1 LNEENRKEDDYFL
14 LNFRNSYKIQIVMA
28 KILGLDLGTNSIGW
42 AIVDDV
48 DKKIIDSGV
57 RIFPEGLVAK
67 TIGTGDKEESKNA
80 SRRNSRQQRRGFY
93 RKRLRK
99 IKLLRTLINLNMCP
113 LKDDELDIWS
123 KWDKQKKKEGR
134 MAPEIHLPENHSYC
148 LWLKQ
153 NPYLLRDKALNEDL
167 TLQEFGRV
175 LYHLIQRRGFLS
187 SRKGNE
193 KDAGVIKKGK
203 DGVKGIEDTQKELQN
218 STLGKYL
225 FDILPKEG
233 EPFKIIQDENGNE
246 LRVRSRYMYV
256 AEFETIWNRQAAN
269 LGLETIECLNEKKV
283 LLKGGLKNKRNNS
296 KIEHLKRIKGE
307 NNVEVVEL
315 NDELSKNDKQKYLL
329 KIKTKLPLKE
339 FLAGRIDKD
348 EEGVLKFKS
357 NDSVLFWQR
366 SLRSQKGLLAKCRF
380 EPDLKDEN
388 GKFIQKGKTP
398 CHISHPLYEEY
409 RALQYINNIEYGKKQ
424 RLEESQRLQV
434 LELINSRD
442 KKFDFIEIKKKLK
455 LEYETFNYEDDAPVI
470 GNYTTKHLNALFPKS
485 ILEKEFV
492 LTVNN
497 EDVIEYGYERIWHLL
512 HYCDHNDVL
521 FDKLHDNYGLSDT
534 EKEKISKVNLKEDY
548 SSVSLKAIKNILP
561 YLKKGLRLSDAII
574 LAGVRNAFGK
584 KWELYKNDHIDLEKE
599 LLKIN
604 HEKSNKEGEAI
615 EKIKAYLIEN
625 KYGFVE
631 DDIRFKK
638 LYHHSQEVVQIK
650 LKDKIDTVQNL
661 RNPIVQ
667 QGVNET
673 KRLVNELIA
682 QQGKFDQIRVEL
694 GRDLKNSKTKR
705 EELGYKIRENDKK
718 NEKAKE
724 LLIEFGLR
732 QSRENIQKV
741 LLYQEMPISICPY
754 TNKTINISDL
764 LGRGNKFQIEHIIP
778 KSISL
783 DDSFANKTLCDSKF
797 NGLKGNRTPHDF
809 YEINKDPNLWGG
821 AKSWNEI
828 ERRAFKV
835 LPYPKAKR
843 FASKTKF
850 ETNDFIQRQLNDTRY
865 ISKKTSEILSQVCED
880 VRVMPGSLTAEL
892 RRLWGLNNILQP
904 IMTVDIPNLHIEPNK
919 HIPHYVILDNDK
931 KPILSQRIYYDRPT
945 TNEKE
950 TLLSGGIEKG
960 IFKSKEQY
968 VKFQVDAPDLAN
980 GDYWAKLVLSN
991 PKNIVQVFKD
1001 KPNTSENEIVLRG
1014 KIEKDKFK
1022 NDGLN
1027 AINATGKE
1035 NGTYWATFSI
1045 TNKDFKKP
1053 VKEEQPK
1060 KNGKQILLFGE
1071 VKEGLF
1077 SSYIYE
1083 CEAEIEDGKY
1093 WLTIDVDF
1101 EKVSFEKALNERP
1114 LVKENQILIQ
1124 GTTNDENIFVSDMDN
1139 QHCFEMQEG
1148 KGKYYVLFDIVSEV
1162 NEFSPVKTTKPVLEE
1177 GQTIVEGTTWVDKYT
1192 GEIKFDPIKNRE
1204 DHRHHAI
1211 DALVI
1216 ALTKESFFQ
1225 RLSKQN
1231 ASTENKKRGNEHE
1244 KEHLDFPEPWNG
1256 FHTDAKNVINS
1267 ILISH
1272 KQNKSILTK
1281 ITKKITKNGLTF
1293 KSVGMAVRGQ
1303 LHKEN
1308 LYGFRTPPS
1317 GESAYHIRKSV
1328 ESLKTDKQLE
1338 KIVDVKIK
1346 EIIIKARKA
1355 EILLYKEI
1363 EQLSKQL
1370 KSPKNTEIEEQEIK
1384 EKIEA
1389 LHTKIK
1395 SLYTLPNKNGE
1406 PVPIKKVR
1414 VAEEMGNAQQ
1424 LKSRIKQYVNPRN
1437 NHHIVIYKDEN
1448 EEFKDD
1454 ITNFWKV
1461 VERVKQ
1467 NDEIYKL
1474 PEIEIGKPAPKEL
1487 VLTFQENDMFLLGL
1501 SNDEFNDIK
1510 QDFTFLSNYL
1520 YRVQKISDGD
1530 YSFRHHLASTV
1541 TNKME
1546 EVRITSMKKYQEMNP
1561 IKVRISSTGKI
1572 EKL

>member
-1 LNEENRKEDDYFL
+1 
-14 LNFRNSYKIQIVMA
+14 MG

-42 AIVDDV
+42 ALIDDIEN
-48 DKKIIDSGV
+48 KIIDSGV
-57 RIFPEGLVAK
+57 RIFPEGVVAK
-67 TIGTGDKEESKNA
+67 TIGQGEKEESKNA

-99 IKLLRTLINLNMCP
+99 IKLLRTLINLKMCP
-113 LKDDELDIWS
+113 LSHSELDIWS
-123 KWDKQKKKEGR
+123 KWDKKKKKDGR
-134 MAPEIHLPENHSYC
+134 MAPEIHLPENHPYC
-148 LWLKQ
+148 IWLKQ
-153 NPYLLRDKALNEDL
+153 NPYLLRDRALNEDIS
-167 TLQEFGRV
+167 LQEFGRV

-187 SRKGNE
+187 NRKGKE
-193 KDAGVIKKGK
+193 DGKIYKGK

-225 FDILPKEG
+225 FDILPKDS
-233 EPFKIIQDENGNE
+233 EPFKVIQDENGNE
-246 LRVRSRYMYV
+246 LRVRSRYTLRDMYI
-256 AEFETIWNRQAAN
+256 AEFEAIWNRQAYN
-269 LGLETIECLNEKKV
+269 LGLDIIEYTNEKKI

-296 KIEHLKRIKGE
+296 KIEHLKKIKGE
-307 NNVEVVEL
+307 NNVEVIEL
-315 NDELSKNDKQKYLL
+315 IDELSINDNQKYLL
-329 KIKTKLPLKE
+329 KIKTKLPLKD
-339 FLAGRIDKD
+339 FLAGKIEKN
-348 EEGVLKFKS
+348 EEGELKFKS
-357 NDSVLFWQR
+357 NESVLFWQR
-366 SLRSQKGLLAKCRF
+366 PLRSQKGLLAKCRF

-398 CHISHPLYEEY
+398 CPLSHPLYEEY
-409 RALQYINNIEYGKKQ
+409 RTLQYINNIEYGKKQ

-434 LELINSRD
+434 LELINSKE
-442 KKFDFIEIKKKLK
+442 KKFDFIEIKRKLK
-455 LEYETFNYEDDAPVI
+455 LEYETFNYADDSPVI
-470 GNYTTKHLNALFPKS
+470 GNYTTKQLNVLFPKS
-485 ILEKEFV
+485 ILEKEYSI
-492 LTVNN
+492 TVNDQ
-497 EDVIEYGYERIWHLL
+497 ETIEYGYERIWHLF
-512 HYCDHNDVL
+512 HYCDDNDIL
-521 FDKLHDNYGLSDT
+521 LEKLQTIYGLTDT
-534 EKEKISKVNLKEDY
+534 DKEKISKINLKEDY

-561 YLKKGLRLSDAII
+561 YLKKGLRLSDAVI
-574 LAGVRNAFGK
+574 LGGVRNAFGK
-584 KWELYKNDHIDLEKE
+584 KWELYKNDHFELEKD

-615 EKIKAYLIEN
+615 EKIKDYLIEN
-625 KYGFVE
+625 KYGFAE
-631 DDIRFKK
+631 NDIRFKK
-638 LYHHSQEVVQIK
+638 LYHHSQEVIK
-650 LKDKIDTVQNL
+650 VEQKDKIDTVENL

-673 KRLVNELIA
+673 KRLVNELITLH
-682 QQGKFDQIRVEL
+682 GKFDQIKVEL

-732 QSRENIQKV
+732 QSRDNIQKV
-741 LLYQEMPISICPY
+741 LLYQEMPISVCPY
-754 TNKTINISDL
+754 TNKTINISDV
-764 LGRGNKFQIEHIIP
+764 LGRENKFQIEHIIP

-797 NGLKGNRTPHDF
+797 NGLKGNRTPYDF
-809 YEINKDPNLWGG
+809 YEINKDPILWGG
-821 AKSWNEI
+821 AKSWEEI
-828 ERRAFKV
+828 EIRAFKV

-843 FASKTKF
+843 FVSKTKF

-865 ISKKTSEILSQVCED
+865 ISKKTSEILSQVCSD

-904 IMTVDIPNLHIEPNK
+904 IMTVDIPNLHIEENK
-919 HIPHYVILDNDK
+919 HIPHYVVLDNEK
-931 KPILSQRIYYDRPT
+931 KPILSQRIYFDKPIT
-945 TNEKE
+945 KENE
-950 TLLSGGIEKG
+950 TLLSGSIEKG
-960 IFKSKEQY
+960 VFKSKEQY
-968 VKFQVDAPDLAN
+968 VKFQVNAPELAN

-1001 KPNTSENEIVLRG
+1001 KPNALENEIVLRG
-1014 KIEKDKFK
+1014 KIEKEKFK

-1027 AINATGKE
+1027 AINAIGKD

-1045 TNKDFKKP
+1045 INRDFKKP

-1077 SSYIYE
+1077 SSYIYD

-1093 WLTIDVDF
+1093 WLIIDVNF
-1101 EKVSFEKALNERP
+1101 ENVSFERALNEKP

-1139 QHCFEMQEG
+1139 QHHFEIEEG

-1162 NEFSPVKTTKPVLEE
+1162 TEFSPVKTTIPVLEE
-1177 GQTIVEGTTWVDKYT
+1177 GQSLVEGTTWVDKYT

-1231 ASTENKKRGNEHE
+1231 ASNENKKRGIEHE

-1256 FHTDAKNVINS
+1256 FHNEAKNVINS

-1272 KQNKSILTK
+1272 KQNKKILTK
-1281 ITKKITKNGLTF
+1281 ITKKITKNGQTF
-1293 KSVGMAVRGQ
+1293 KSNGMAVRGQ

-1308 LYGFRTPPS
+1308 LYGYRTPPI
-1317 GESAYHIRKSV
+1317 GEAGYHIRKSV

-1355 EILLYKEI
+1355 EIPLYKEV

-1370 KSPKNTEIEEQEIK
+1370 KSPKNTEIEEKEIK
-1384 EKIEA
+1384 EKIVA

-1414 VAEEMGNAQQ
+1414 VSEEMGKAQQ
-1424 LKSRIKQYVNPRN
+1424 LKPSIKQYVNPRN
-1437 NHHIVIYKDEN
+1437 NHHIVIFKDEN
-1448 EEFKDD
+1448 EELKDD

-1467 NDEIYKL
+1467 KDEIYKL
-1474 PEIEIGKPAPKEL
+1474 PDLEIGKPAPKEL

-1501 SNDEFNDIK
+1501 SNEEYNDNK
-1510 QDFTFLSNYL
+1510 QDLVFLSNYL

-1530 YSFRHHLASTV
+1530 YSFRYHLASTV
-1541 TNKME
+1541 TNKKE

-1561 IKVRISSTGKI
+1561 IKVNISVLGRI

>member
-1 LNEENRKEDDYFL
+1 ML
-14 LNFRNSYKIQIVMA
+14 L
-28 KILGLDLGTNSIGW
+28 G
-42 AIVDDV
+42 
-48 DKKIIDSGV
+48 
-57 RIFPEGLVAK
+57 
-67 TIGTGDKEESKNA
+67 
-80 SRRNSRQQRRGFY
+80 
-93 RKRLRK
+93 
-99 IKLLRTLINLNMCP
+99 
-113 LKDDELDIWS
+113 
-123 KWDKQKKKEGR
+123 
-134 MAPEIHLPENHSYC
+134 
-148 LWLKQ
+148 
-153 NPYLLRDKALNEDL
+153 
-167 TLQEFGRV
+167 
-175 LYHLIQRRGFLS
+175 
-187 SRKGNE
+187 
-193 KDAGVIKKGK
+193 
-203 DGVKGIEDTQKELQN
+203 
-218 STLGKYL
+218 
-225 FDILPKEG
+225 
-233 EPFKIIQDENGNE
+233 
-246 LRVRSRYMYV
+246 
-256 AEFETIWNRQAAN
+256 
-269 LGLETIECLNEKKV
+269 
-283 LLKGGLKNKRNNS
+283 
-296 KIEHLKRIKGE
+296 
-307 NNVEVVEL
+307 
-315 NDELSKNDKQKYLL
+315 
-329 KIKTKLPLKE
+329 KE
-339 FLAGRIDKD
+339 FLI
-348 EEGVLKFKS
+348 
-357 NDSVLFWQR
+357 
-366 SLRSQKGLLAKCRF
+366 
-380 EPDLKDEN
+380 
-388 GKFIQKGKTP
+388 
-398 CHISHPLYEEY
+398 
-409 RALQYINNIEYGKKQ
+409 
-424 RLEESQRLQV
+424 
-434 LELINSRD
+434 
-442 KKFDFIEIKKKLK
+442 
-455 LEYETFNYEDDAPVI
+455 
-470 GNYTTKHLNALFPKS
+470 
-485 ILEKEFV
+485 
-492 LTVNN
+492 TVN
-497 EDVIEYGYERIWHLL
+497 EEEKIEYGYERIWHLF
-512 HYCDHNDVL
+512 HFCEDN
-521 FDKLHDNYGLSDT
+521 DKLICSL
-534 EKEKISKVNLKEDY
+534 EKLIKESKIDYDLNESIIEKIKAVNFKEGY
-548 SSVSLKAIKNILP
+548 SSVSLKAIKSINP
-561 YLKKGLRLSDAII
+561 YLKNGLPLSDAII

-584 KWELYKNDHIDLEKE
+584 KWDIYKNDHFNLEKE

-604 HEKSNKEGEAI
+604 HLKSNKEGGAI
-615 EKIKAYLIEN
+615 EKIKDYLIEE
-625 KYGFVE
+625 KYGFIKN
-631 DDIRFKK
+631 DTRFKK
-638 LYHHSQEVVQIK
+638 LYHHSQEVIQVKQ
-650 LKDKIDTVQNL
+650 KDKIDTVQNL

-732 QSRENIQKV
+732 QSRENIQRV

-764 LGRGNKFQIEHIIP
+764 LGRENKFQIEHIIP

-821 AKSWNEI
+821 AKSWEEI

-843 FASKTKF
+843 FVSKTKF
-850 ETNDFIQRQLNDTRY
+850 DSNDFIQRQLNDTRY
-865 ISKKTSEILSQVCED
+865 ISKKTSEILSQVCSD

-904 IMTVDIPNLHIEPNK
+904 IMTVDIPNLHIEENK
-919 HIPHYVILDNDK
+919 HIPHYVVLDIDK
-931 KPILSQRIYYDRPT
+931 KPVLSQRIYYDRPI
-945 TNEKE
+945 TNENE
-950 TLLSGGIEKG
+950 TLLSGSIEKG
-960 IFKSKEQY
+960 VFKSKEQY

-1001 KPNTSENEIVLRG
+1001 KPSTLENEIVLRG
-1014 KIEKDKFK
+1014 KIEKEKFK

-1027 AINATGKE
+1027 AMNATGKE
-1035 NGTYWATFSI
+1035 NGAYWATFSI
-1045 TNKDFKKP
+1045 TNKDFKKQ

-1077 SSYIYE
+1077 SSYIYK

-1093 WLTIDVDF
+1093 WLIIDVDF

-1139 QHCFEMQEG
+1139 QHHFEMEEG

-1177 GQTIVEGTTWVDKYT
+1177 GQTIVEGITWVDKYT

-1231 ASTENKKRGNEHE
+1231 ASNENKKRGNEHE
-1244 KEHLDFPEPWNG
+1244 KEHLDFPEPWND
-1256 FHTDAKNVINS
+1256 FHTDAKKVING

-1281 ITKKITKNGLTF
+1281 ITKKITKNGQTF

-1317 GESAYHIRKSV
+1317 GESAYHIRRSV

-1355 EILLYKEI
+1355 EILLDKEI
-1363 EQLSKQL
+1363 ERLSKQL
-1370 KSPKNTEIEEQEIK
+1370 KSPKNTEIEEKEIK

-1389 LHTKIK
+1389 LRTKIK

-1424 LKSRIKQYVNPRN
+1424 LKSTIKQYVNPRN
-1437 NHHIVIYKDEN
+1437 NHHIVIYKDEK
-1448 EEFKDD
+1448 EELKDD

-1467 NDEIYKL
+1467 KDEIYKL

-1501 SNDEFNDIK
+1501 SNDEFNDNK

-1546 EVRITSMKKYQEMNP
+1546 EVRIASIKKYQEMNP
-1561 IKVRISSTGKI
+1561 IKVKISSTGKI